1 MQPSK
6 RETSDLALSRALI
19 FTAALTCGVL
29 TALAVQIQL
38 RRMGLDVVSL
48 WQNLFSPGA
57 LQLRTAGPWWAIA
70 GSAFIAGGVVAA
82 VLSRFPP
89 PWRGFRVIRWI
100 LGGLLVFAL
109 AHVGHGAAPPSG
121 GGAAAQVAASLTALC
136 VAVLMAMFGAFF
148 TLRR

>member
-6 RETSDLALSRALI
+6 REISELALSRTLI
-19 FTAALTCGVL
+19 FTTALTCGVL

-38 RRMGLDVVSL
+38 SRMGLDVVSL

-70 GSAFIAGGVVAA
+70 GSAFITGGVVAA

>member
-1 MQPSK
+1 MQPPK
-6 RETSDLALSRALI
+6 REISLALPRTLI
-19 FTAALTCGVL
+19 FTTALTCGLL

-38 RRMGLDVVSL
+38 SRMGLDVVSL
-48 WQNLFSPGA
+48 WQNLFSPKA

-82 VLSRFPP
+82 MLSRFPP
-89 PWRGFRVIRWI
+89 PWRGFRMIRWI
-100 LGGLLVFAL
+100 LGGILVFAL
-109 AHVGHGAAPPSG
+109 AHVGHGAAQASG
-121 GGAAAQVAASLTALC
+121 SGARAQVAASLTAFC